1 MFSAFTR
8 HFTLTKQLVIRE
20 ISSRYRGSVM
30 GVLWSL
36 VTPILML
43 CIYTFVF
50 NFVFKARWPTMSEEG
65 DVLNFAMVLFLG
77 LIIHGLIA
85 DTVTRSPRLILDN
98 VNLVKKVVFP
108 VESLAWVMMLN
119 ALFNFVI
126 SLMLLLVFIFWELG
140 HIPVTAFWL
149 PVVMIPYI
157 AMLMGIAW
165 ILACL
170 GVYLRDLQQI
180 SGTAA
185 TLLLFLSPI
194 FYSISILP
202 PAVQPFIYLNPISLI
217 VESSRAI
224 LLYGH
229 APDFPA
235 LGIYSAVA
243 VTLFVF
249 GFLLFQ
255 KARKG
260 FADVV

>member
-1 MFSAFTR
+1 
-8 HFTLTKQLVIRE
+8 
-20 ISSRYRGSVM
+20 M

-43 CIYTFVF
+43 AIYTFVF

-108 VESLAWVMMLN
+108 VETLSWVMMLS

-126 SLMLLLVFIFWELG
+126 SLGLLLIFIYWELG
-140 HIPVTAFWL
+140 YIPGTMVWL
-149 PVVMIPYI
+149 PVILLPYFLL
-157 AMLMGIAW
+157 LMGLSW
-165 ILACL
+165 MLACL

-180 SGTAA
+180 SGTAS
-185 TLLLFLSPI
+185 TLLLFLSPV
-194 FYSISILP
+194 FYSITILP
-202 PAVQPFIYLNPISLI
+202 TAAQQYIYLNPITFI
-217 VESSRAI
+217 VESCRAV
-224 LLYGH
+224 LLYGNT
-229 APDFPA
+229 PDFTG
-235 LGIYSAVA
+235 LAVYTA
-243 VTLFVF
+243 AAATLFVL